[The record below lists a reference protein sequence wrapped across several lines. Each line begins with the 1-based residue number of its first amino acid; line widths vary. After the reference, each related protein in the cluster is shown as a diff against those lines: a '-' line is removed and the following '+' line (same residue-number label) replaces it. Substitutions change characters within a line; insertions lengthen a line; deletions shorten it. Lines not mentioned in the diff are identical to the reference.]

1 MSIVIEW
8 ENARLSEA
16 QRSLRMLNELARQ
29 LDIEV
34 QETSREIEI
43 LVLHNSGVVEREAI
57 EALICEVRPLDA
69 WPTQVRLLASGGRL
83 YYEQKNFG
91 AANSVGDIVLFL
103 DSDVVPE
110 PGWLHSILATFADS
124 EVSVVSGSTY
134 VEPGSFYERAVALFW
149 LFPLR
154 SASNG
159 VANAQSFWANNV
171 AFRRHVIVERGFPEL
186 PTFRGQCGLLA
197 RNLRDEGL
205 SIVRCMDARVS
216 HPPPNGLR
224 HFVSR
229 AMASGHDDA
238 VRDRLG
244 GRKLLKPALK
254 DFWRHLVN
262 STRRISREH
271 HQVDLSPLGA
281 VGAWWLALAYY
292 LCKLAGRMLTNVD
305 AGIVRRYF
313 PI

>member
-1 MSIVIEW
+1 M
-8 ENARLSEA
+8 
-16 QRSLRMLNELARQ
+16 
-29 LDIEV
+29 
-34 QETSREIEI
+34 
-43 LVLHNSGVVEREAI
+43 
-57 EALICEVRPLDA
+57 
-69 WPTQVRLLASGGRL
+69 RLLASGGRP

-91 AANSVGDIVLFL
+91 AANSSGDIVLFL

-110 PGWLHSILATFADS
+110 PGWLHSILATFANS

-159 VANAQSFWANNV
+159 VAKAQSFRANNV

-197 RNLRDEGL
+197 RNLRDEGI
-205 SIVRCMDARVS
+205 SIVRCIDARVS

-238 VRDRLG
+238 IRDRLG

-254 DFWRHLVN
+254 DFWRHMVN
-262 STRRISREH
+262 STRRISRER
-271 HQVDLSPLGA
+271 HQVGLSPLGA

-292 LCKLAGRMLTNVD
+292 LWKFRPD
-305 AGIVRRYF
+305 ADQCQCWHRAASF
-313 PI
+313 PNLK

>member
-69 WPTQVRLLASGGRL
+69 WPTQVRRLASGGRL

-110 PGWLHSILATFADS
+110 PGWLHSILATFADF

-159 VANAQSFWANNV
+159 VANAQSFW
-171 AFRRHVIVERGFPEL
+171 R
-186 PTFRGQCGLLA
+186 T
-197 RNLRDEGL
+197 
-205 SIVRCMDARVS
+205 
-216 HPPPNGLR
+216 
-224 HFVSR
+224 
-229 AMASGHDDA
+229 
-238 VRDRLG
+238 
-244 GRKLLKPALK
+244 
-254 DFWRHLVN
+254 
-262 STRRISREH
+262 T
-271 HQVDLSPLGA
+271 SPFGD
-281 VGAWWLALAYY
+281 
-292 LCKLAGRMLTNVD
+292 ML
-305 AGIVRRYF
+305 
-313 PI
+313 